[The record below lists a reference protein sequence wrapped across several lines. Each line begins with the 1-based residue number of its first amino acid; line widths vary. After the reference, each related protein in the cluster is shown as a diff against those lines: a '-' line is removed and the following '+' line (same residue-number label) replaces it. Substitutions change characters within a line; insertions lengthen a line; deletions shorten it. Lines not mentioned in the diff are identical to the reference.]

1 MFRYAKTIHLR
12 FKINK
17 ISSQSFCM
25 KNSRLALLL
34 LVSTIL
40 FSQLEAQD
48 KMSIRFGK
56 INVED
61 FNSKPPAA
69 FASANALIIADL
81 GNSEFVPNVFDQTMS
96 ILFTKRSRIK
106 INTKEGI
113 NAATIYVNLYTH
125 DSLAE
130 SLEGLKAYTYNLENG
145 KVIKTSLNNNEVLT
159 EKQGQ
164 HLLVKKFTFPAVKEG
179 SIIEY
184 SYTIRSGFLPNLPS
198 WNFQSELSCLWSEYT
213 VGIPEFYKYD
223 ITTQGQQ
230 PLLINKVTQNYAQYR
245 FRVNQN
251 SNYGYYTGFTAEHA
265 FNMTFSDPIYNL
277 TSRKNN
283 HRWVMK
289 NIPAIKSTQDKSA
302 YNDIARVEFKLVE
315 INYKQP
321 AK

>member
-1 MFRYAKTIHLR
+1 M
-12 FKINK
+12 
-17 ISSQSFCM
+17 S
-25 KNSRLALLL
+25 
-34 LVSTIL
+34 L
-40 FSQLEAQD
+40 FSQLAAQD
-48 KMSIRFGK
+48 KMSIHFGK
-56 INVED
+56 ISAAD
-61 FNSKPPAA
+61 FNSQLPSGIP
-69 FASANALIIADL
+69 SANALIIADL

-96 ILFTKRSRIK
+96 ILFTKRTRIK

-145 KVIKTSLNNNEVLT
+145 KVIKTSLNNNDVIT
-159 EKQGQ
+159 EEQGQ
-164 HLLVKKFTFPAVKEG
+164 HLLTKKFTFPSVKEG

-184 SYTIRSGFLPNLPS
+184 SYTIRSGFLPNLQA
-198 WNFQSELSCLWSEYT
+198 WKFQSEFPCLWSEYT
-213 VGIPEFYKYD
+213 VGIPEFYKYA
-223 ITTQGQQ
+223 ITTQGQET
-230 PLLINKVTQNYAQYR
+230 LFINKLTQNYAQYH
-245 FRVNQN
+245 FRVNKF

-289 NIPAIKSTQDKSA
+289 DIPAIKSTQDKSE
-302 YNDIARVEFKLVE
+302 NKDIARVEFKLIE
-315 INYKQP
+315 INYTQP